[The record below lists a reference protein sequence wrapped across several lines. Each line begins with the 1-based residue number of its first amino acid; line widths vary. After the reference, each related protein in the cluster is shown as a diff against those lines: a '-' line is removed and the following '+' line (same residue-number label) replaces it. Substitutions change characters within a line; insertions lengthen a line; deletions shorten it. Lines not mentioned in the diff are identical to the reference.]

1 MLLYVNILKYLNKK
15 IILMG
20 IESSRTNVTLN
31 MKNKVSVIKI
41 YWMEFIANQALL
53 KKRSLNL

>member
-1 MLLYVNILKYLNKK
+1 MLKFLNKK
-15 IILMG
+15 MILMG
-20 IESSRTNVTLN
+20 TEPSGTNVTLN